1 LAGLGIL
8 FVKSAAAVSANY
20 LQRVADPTS
29 RFCADYFEYKKG
41 RISSAQLVARL
52 PHIAMIGDSL
62 SRNLYV
68 SSALSTFWRAR
79 RYYGNDWFLNA
90 AEPASGGQLLHSPEY
105 RSRMKITRRSW
116 ATQPVLGIGCPPDAK
131 RVDPSPERVYSV
143 FERLDKLTPLVATEY
158 GGLGAMV
165 DNGKDRQKFFRKIL
179 RTRNFSGQVTQLLL
193 RDRFPD
199 LILIWIGHNNVDWAW
214 RCPPDELEHPEERL
228 RRLSKHFREDYTRQI
243 RRLIAQAR
251 IERHRLAIVVYGL
264 VDFESFFK
272 ARAIAEGLRANNP
285 KLYPYLGT
293 DCKYFISMRP
303 AYRCNLIRLVRMINE
318 ELHAMVSQMERE
330 IEHVPNVQV
339 RYSDALAKVD
349 LSRVE
354 VIHAIDG
361 WHPSVEGHNVFA
373 EAAYRALAPSLEF
386 LGISRA
392 AAAA

>member
-1 LAGLGIL
+1 
-8 FVKSAAAVSANY
+8 VKSAAAISANC
-20 LQRVADPTS
+20 LQRIANLKC

-41 RISSAQLVARL
+41 GINSAQLVARL

-62 SRNLYV
+62 SRNVYV

-79 RYYGNDWFLNA
+79 RYCGNDWFPNG
-90 AEPASGGQLLHSPEY
+90 AEPASGGQLLHSLEY

-131 RVDPSPERVYSV
+131 RVDPSPESVYSV
-143 FERLDKLTPLVATEY
+143 FERLAKLTPLVATEY
-158 GGLGAMV
+158 GGLGAVV
-165 DNGKDRQKFFRKIL
+165 DNGRDRQNFFRKIL
-179 RTRNFSGQVTQLLL
+179 RTRNFSGQVTQLLS

-214 RCPPDELEHPEERL
+214 RCPRDELEHPENRL
-228 RRLSKHFREDYTRQI
+228 PRLSKHFRENYTRQI
-243 RRLIAQAR
+243 RRLIARAR
-251 IERHRLAIVVYGL
+251 IEPHRVAIVVYGL

-272 ARAIAEGLRANNP
+272 ARAIAEGLRAKNP

-293 DCKYFISMRP
+293 DFKYFISMRP
-303 AYRCNLIRLVRMINE
+303 AYRGNLIRLV
-318 ELHAMVSQMERE
+318 
-330 IEHVPNVQV
+330 PNMQV

-373 EAAYRALAPSLEF
+373 KAAFGGLAPSLEF
-386 LGISRA
+386 LGINRATA
-392 AAAA
+392 AA

>member
-1 LAGLGIL
+1 M
-8 FVKSAAAVSANY
+8 
-20 LQRVADPTS
+20 S

-41 RISSAQLVARL
+41 RITSAQLVARL

-62 SRNLYV
+62 SGNVYV

-90 AEPASGGQLLHSPEY
+90 
-105 RSRMKITRRSW
+105 
-116 ATQPVLGIGCPPDAK
+116 
-131 RVDPSPERVYSV
+131 DPSPESVYGV
-143 FERLDKLTPLVATEY
+143 FERLDKVIPLVATEY

-165 DNGKDRQKFFRKIL
+165 DNGKDRPNFFRKIL
-179 RTRNFSGQVTQLLL
+179 RTRNFSGQVTQLLS

-199 LILIWIGHNNVDWAW
+199 LILIWIGHNNVDWAR
-214 RCPPDELEHPEERL
+214 RCPPDQLGQPEERL
-228 RRLSKHFREDYTRQI
+228 SRLSKHFREDYTRQI
-243 RRLIAQAR
+243 GRLIARAR

-272 ARAIAEGLRANNP
+272 ARATAEALREKNP
-285 KLYPYLGT
+285 KLYPYLET
-293 DCKYFISMRP
+293 DFKYFISMRP
-303 AYRCNLIRLVRMINE
+303 VYRGNLICLVRMIND
-318 ELHAMVSQMERE
+318 ELRAMVSQMERE
-330 IEHVPNVQV
+330 IRHVVNVQV

-361 WHPSVEGHNVFA
+361 WHPSVEGHNIFA

>member
-1 LAGLGIL
+1 
-8 FVKSAAAVSANY
+8 
-20 LQRVADPTS
+20 
-29 RFCADYFEYKKG
+29 
-41 RISSAQLVARL
+41 
-52 PHIAMIGDSL
+52 MIGDSL
-62 SRNLYV
+62 SRNVYV
-68 SSALSTFWRAR
+68 SSALSTFWRTR

-90 AEPASGGQLLHSPEY
+90 AESASGGQLLHSPEY

-131 RVDPSPERVYSV
+131 RVDPSPESVYSV

-165 DNGKDRQKFFRKIL
+165 DNGKDRQNFFRKIL
-179 RTRNFSGQVTQLLL
+179 RTRNFSGQVTQLLS
-193 RDRFPD
+193 RDRFLD

-228 RRLSKHFREDYTRQI
+228 LRLSRDFRENYTRQL
-243 RRLIAQAR
+243 RRLIARAR
-251 IERHRLAIVVYGL
+251 IEQHRVAIVVYGL

-272 ARAIAEGLRANNP
+272 ARAIAEGLREKNP

-303 AYRCNLIRLVRMINE
+303 NYRGNLIRLVRMINE
-318 ELHAMVSQMERE
+318 ELRAMVSQMERE

-339 RYSDALAKVD
+339 RYSDALANVD

-354 VIHAIDG
+354 VIHAMDG

-373 EAAYRALAPSLEF
+373 KAAFIGLAPSLEF
-386 LGISRA
+386 LGIKGS
-392 AAAA
+392 